1 MNQSENRWRQAVLLQ
16 EFNQKAFPEKHRFEQ
31 KLPAEFGINVVSVL
45 ASCIVPRFFVVKN
58 YD

>member
-1 MNQSENRWRQAVLLQ
+1 MAASGLITGVQSKGLSR
-16 EFNQKAFPEKHRFEQ
+16 KTSFEQ